1 MHRRSF
7 LTAAAGAAAYLGTTA
22 RGDETTKNGQAPPA
36 PPRVKLGKTG
46 IETTRLAMGT
56 GVHGGSRQSDQ
67 TRMGFEKLV
76 GLFRHAYDR
85 GLRFFDLA
93 DLYGTHVYFREAFN
107 FKKLRREDFTILTK
121 LWWRYDGDEKE
132 PVDPYRKKVA
142 MSTLERFRH
151 ELQTDYIDIVL
162 LHCMT
167 IEKWDKYLEPYME
180 ALTEAKEK
188 KLVRAVGVSCHDRGA
203 LEEAAKCP
211 WVDVVLARIN
221 LQGGPKVMMDGTTE
235 EIVET
240 ITRIK
245 KAGKTV
251 IGMKIFGEGR
261 LAERKEECIK
271 FAQGLGLLDAMTIG
285 FHKPEQID
293 EVLALLEKYPAAKV
307 TTGS

>member
-1 MHRRSF
+1 
-7 LTAAAGAAAYLGTTA
+7 LTATAGAAACLGTLA
-22 RGDETTKNGQAPPA
+22 RADETTKSGETPPA
-36 PPRVKLGKTG
+36 PPQATLGKTG
-46 IETTRLAMGT
+46 IATTRLAMGT
-56 GVHGGSRQSDQ
+56 GVHGGNRQSDQ

-76 GLFRHAYDR
+76 SLFHHAYDR
-85 GLRFFDLA
+85 GVRFFDLA
-93 DLYGTHVYFREAFN
+93 DLYGTHIYFREAFN
-107 FKKLRREDFTILTK
+107 FKNKKYRREDFTILTK
-121 LWWRYDGDEKE
+121 LWWRYDGDEKK
-132 PVDPYRKKVA
+132 PVEPYRKNVA
-142 MSTLERFRH
+142 LSTLERFRH

-203 LEEAAKCP
+203 LEEAAKTP

-221 LQGGPKVMMDGTTE
+221 MQGGEKVMMDGTTQ

-251 IGMKIFGEGR
+251 VGMKIFGEGR
-261 LAERKEECIK
+261 LADRKEECIK

-293 EVLALLEKYPAAKV
+293 EVLTLLKKYPTAKV
-307 TTGS
+307 TTG